1 MDRSVN
7 VFNSIVALDGL
18 DRSAHYCASSDA
30 QEAII
35 KSWRLDE
42 GYHTFLIDASGEI
55 TAVDP
60 DEQMLRS
67 VR

>member
-1 MDRSVN
+1 MKYISTRG
-7 VFNSIVALDGL
+7 FEGKFT
-18 DRSAHYCASSDA
+18 A